1 MRGHEGRVF
10 SVAWSPLLPHLV
22 FSAAE
27 DQSAR
32 SWDYTSQPDQVPPG
46 IHEWNDRRR
55 GEGRMGGW
63 EMGRRGED
71 GENGEDGER

>member
-1 MRGHEGRVF
+1 M
-10 SVAWSPLLPHLV
+10 AWSPLLPHLV

-46 IHEWNDRRR
+46 IHEWEDRRR
-55 GEGRMGGW
+55 GEGRIGRMGD
-63 EMGRRGED
+63 GED
-71 GENGEDGER
+71 GEGVEWC